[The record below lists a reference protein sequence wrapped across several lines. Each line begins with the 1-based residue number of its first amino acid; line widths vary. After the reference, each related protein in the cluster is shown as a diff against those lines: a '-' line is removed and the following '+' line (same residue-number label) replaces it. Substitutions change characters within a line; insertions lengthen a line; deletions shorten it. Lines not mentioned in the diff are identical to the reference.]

1 MRSATPGLEAL
12 LLAGHI
18 VGYLAAVFL
27 ILRGVQLR
35 VPDQVVA
42 FTDSVVERLGG
53 LVRRPARQ
61 ASQGRYR

>member
-1 MRSATPGLEAL
+1 VIPL
-12 LLAGHI
+12 LYLLPI
-18 VGYLAAVFL
+18 VTTLAAMLL

-35 VPDQVVA
+35 VPDRVVA
-42 FTDSVVERLGG
+42 FTDSIVERLSG